1 MIKNIDINEKEPGKS
16 YCFAASYAHKSKH
29 NLFGVGLS
37 GVNKVKVIKD
47 EAVVAELNMQA
58 GPLCLDFYQFNNK
71 DFMLVS
77 GVEGTVYVVKVKM
90 LDLDK

>member
-1 MIKNIDINEKEPGKS
+1 M
-16 YCFAASYAHKSKH
+16 
-29 NLFGVGLS
+29 GLS
-37 GVNKVKVIKD
+37 GVNKVKILRD

-90 LDLDK
+90 FDLEK